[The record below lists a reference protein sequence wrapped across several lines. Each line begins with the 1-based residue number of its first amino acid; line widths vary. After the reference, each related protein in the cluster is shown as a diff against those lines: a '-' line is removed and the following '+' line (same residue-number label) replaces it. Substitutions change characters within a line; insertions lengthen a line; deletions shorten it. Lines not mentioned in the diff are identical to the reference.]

1 MRKYSREILEKRY
14 EEIRE
19 KRDDLLNEVY
29 NLRKAQKV
37 NVKYIQ
43 KLEKELFEYKLLLH
57 EELKWRLENE
67 KVSDKRKET

>member
-1 MRKYSREILEKRY
+1 MRKYSREILERRY

-19 KRDDLLNEVY
+19 KRDDLLDEVY

-67 KVSDKRKET
+67 KVSDKRKEA